1 MQKMSLKSYDE
12 ATRYITEEC
21 LRIYKEKETIQSTE
35 LALHLMNFPQLK
47 MHCPQHHYLIPA
59 AMLTSAYKIQGRPV
73 EMLQNGLME
82 AMMRAKNV
90 LPAFCGLYGSCGA
103 AVGLGI
109 YASILLDSD
118 QYSVHTWA
126 LTNKIVG
133 ECLLKISEIDGP
145 RCCKRSS
152 YIALQVGEKFS
163 KEEFGLD
170 LVAAEPIQCTH
181 YQNNTEGCKKEK
193 CPFFPASEIEGSNSW
208 QK

>member
-1 MQKMSLKSYDE
+1 MPKMDFKSYDE
-12 ATRYITEEC
+12 ASRYITEEC
-21 LRIYKEKETIQSTE
+21 LRIYKDKETIQSTW
-35 LALHLMNFPQLK
+35 LGIHLMDAPQLR

-59 AMLTSAYKIQGRPV
+59 AMLTAAYKAQARPV
-73 EMLQNGLME
+73 EVLQDDLLE

-109 YASILLDSD
+109 YASILTDTGP
-118 QYSVHTWA
+118 YSVHTWA

-163 KEEFGLD
+163 KEEFSLD
-170 LVAAEPIQCTH
+170 LGTTESIKCTH
-181 YQNNTEGCKKEK
+181 YLRNKEECKKKE
-193 CPFFPASEIEGSNSW
+193 CPFFPVKE
-208 QK
+208 